1 MEEKVFDADVA
12 DKAGEYIVLLG
23 KRIFEDTLNLTLRPQ
38 NEQFKIISVVDMD
51 LLFLYLKPP
60 NIAQCVKF
68 NLSLARGLDYY
79 TRLI

>member
-1 MEEKVFDADVA
+1 
-12 DKAGEYIVLLG
+12 
-23 KRIFEDTLNLTLRPQ
+23 
-38 NEQFKIISVVDMD
+38 MD

-79 TRLI
+79 TRLIYEIVPVVISLKVNSAIAGGR